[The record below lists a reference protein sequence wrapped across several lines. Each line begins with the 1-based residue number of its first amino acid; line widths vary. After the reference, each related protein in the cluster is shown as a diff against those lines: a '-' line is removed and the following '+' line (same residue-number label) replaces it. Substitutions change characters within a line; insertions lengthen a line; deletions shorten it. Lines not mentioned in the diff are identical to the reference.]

1 MNKKPVLLFTLIAI
15 FIFFFN
21 YSKAQELDSLA
32 GDSEKFYQF
41 LSNTLLNTPSKA
53 AAEKSQITLD
63 RFYKRWSIGRFN
75 KAEKDQVRYLVEA
88 MRKKNLKT
96 YPFLYDYVYTLT
108 LISESKLTPRSVI
121 AWHMFA
127 DSLLNNP
134 KTKDFTDLLSF
145 TNEFLESEYLNNIT
159 YSWNFRQA
167 DYYFDLD
174 TGFQIKFESL
184 NLVCSS
190 KKDST
195 VILKTKGTYVYNR
208 KLWVGQGGTVEWSR
222 FGKEKADEIYVQL
235 SDYKIDLKQST
246 FVADSTVLYYKKF
259 FSNPILGHF
268 VERVTSSPPNSRSSY
283 PRFESYLKNFSL
295 KNVYPYIDY
304 YGGFYLNGLELFGNS
319 GPYDEAYVSIVR
331 GDNKVGRIK
340 SDLFS
345 LQENQIESAK
355 AEVTF
360 FFDNDSLYH
369 PGLRFRYK
377 SESHEI
383 LLFSKEEGSNLVPF
397 FDSYHQLD
405 IYSPA
410 LSWNLDSLNMYF
422 KEIKGVS
429 NINNATLISSSYF
442 SVNDFYTI
450 QGLNELNP
458 MYSIQNYLKIYNDKE
473 IKLNALAAYMKK
485 SPEQV
490 SALLIN
496 LANNGFLV
504 YDASKQTA
512 LVKDRFYSFL
522 DAKSGRADYDV
533 IKLKSKMNNK
543 PNASV
548 NINDLRLDLYGVK
561 EVVLSDSQQVFIYP
575 YNQKISIRKNRN
587 ITFDGQVRM
596 GLFDF
601 YSRNNTFIYDTFM
614 IHMNYIDSLVFNV
627 YKLDSLNRKDS
638 LVRVQNIINELNG
651 RIYIDQPFNKSGLKD
666 FPEYPMFISDE
677 DSYVYF
683 NRRDIQDSTLL
694 PETFYFKLDPFKLD
708 SILTFTTEGMEFQG
722 TLVSAGIFPNIRQPL
737 VVMPDYSLGFN
748 HITPDSGYPVYANK
762 GNYSDSIF
770 LSNAGFR
777 GSGLLSYLSADFSS
791 DNFIFYPDSLVA
803 TSQNFVIEESPDV
816 YDFPFASGDT
826 VDVKWS
832 IDTNVMA
839 ISNREKPFTMYTDS
853 WLSGMLYLNPEFLHG
868 DGSFHFDKSEIQSSQ
883 IDFRNTDLV
892 ADSAKF
898 FLRKDVD
905 TLVFKS
911 MGYLAKIDF
920 AQKKGWFDHIY
931 DNSFVEFPY
940 NKFISN
946 LDEAEWDMV
955 QDKIYLHSNLS
966 DAYIALDTL
975 SSEGLI
981 DYKLS
986 GPEFISVD
994 PNPDSIIRFFAGQA
1008 TYNLNDF
1015 TIDVEQVRMVKAA
1028 DAAIFPSN
1036 EYLKILRDGGIL
1048 TLQNARIILDTLT
1061 KYHEVVDA
1069 KVDILN
1075 KQRFIASGYV
1085 NYMDRNKTKQ
1095 PIFMRRVTQNS
1106 KGITTGFGDLEPTEI
1121 FFLSPEYF
1129 FTGQIG
1135 LIANNKFLQFSG
1147 GYRINEDCVGQEGKW
1162 VSFEKFIDPNNISF
1176 ELSKQSVSVDQKS
1189 ALFGMAYSQE
1199 TSRFYPLV
1207 LEPLKNPNDQILI
1220 DAYGSIAYDT
1230 ANNSFFVQQGIVSK
1244 KENSEGNFVSLNLNR
1259 CVVEG
1264 SGIFNLDVSNNVFKA
1279 TAAGAFNHLIIP
1291 DSTYLDVALML
1302 NFFLD
1307 QKALAM
1313 ISDSLLISNTTI
1325 KKTGLGKFPLMLKK
1339 ILGTAESEKLTS
1351 ELSLYG
1357 QVKKMPD
1364 ALKHTIIFSEVKLKW
1379 DSQTRSFVSQGPIGI
1394 GYVNGQQI
1402 NKYVSGYLQI
1412 EKSTSGPA
1420 VSFYL
1425 KINKAQWYFF
1435 TYKNGIMQ
1443 IISSDNALNDYIET
1457 LPGNSRILNENS
1469 DVDYYEFVIS
1479 TRSKSVNFLRDM
1491 EEIERR

>member
-1 MNKKPVLLFTLIAI
+1 MIKKPRLLFAFLFSFVLLLNTAF
-15 FIFFFN
+15 
-21 YSKAQELDSLA
+21 SQELDSLSS
-32 GDSEKFYQF
+32 DSEKFYQF
-41 LSNTLLNTPSKA
+41 LSTTLLNTPSKTTYD
-53 AAEKSQITLD
+53 KSKATLD
-63 RFYKRWSIGRFN
+63 RFYSRWSIGRFN
-75 KAEKDQVRYLVEA
+75 KAEKGQVRKLVES
-88 MRKKNLKT
+88 MRKKSLKS
-96 YPFLYDYVYTLT
+96 YPYLYDYVYTLT
-108 LISESKLTPRSVI
+108 LIAESKLTPRSVI
-121 AWHMFA
+121 AWHMYA
-127 DSLLNNP
+127 DSVLNNN
-134 KTKDFTDLLSF
+134 KTKDFTDFLSF
-145 TNEFLESEYLNNIT
+145 TDEFLESDYLNNST
-159 YSWNFRQA
+159 YSWSCRNA

-195 VILKTKGTYVYNR
+195 TILKTKGVFSYEKR
-208 KLWVGQGGTVEWSR
+208 SWAGQGGTVKWSR
-222 FGKEKADEIYVQL
+222 FGKDIEDKIYVQL
-235 SDYKIDLKQST
+235 AGYTVDLKQAT
-246 FVADSTVLYYKKF
+246 FLADSAVLYYGRF
-259 FSNPILGHF
+259 FKNPVLGRF
-268 VERVTSSPPNSRSSY
+268 VERVTSSPPSERSSY
-283 PRFESYLKNFSL
+283 PRFDSYLKNFTFE
-295 KNVYPYIDY
+295 NIYPYITFN
-304 YGGFYLNGLELFGNS
+304 GGFYLNGLELFGNS
-319 GPYDEAYVSIVR
+319 GPNDEASISIVR
-331 GDNKVGRIK
+331 KDVKIGTIR
-340 SDLFS
+340 SELFS
-345 LQENQIESAK
+345 LQESQVEASD

-360 FFDNDSLYH
+360 YFDSDSLYH
-369 PGLRFRYK
+369 PNLRFRYK
-377 SESHEI
+377 SDGHEL
-383 LLFSKEEGSNLVPF
+383 LLFSKEQGSKIVPF

-410 LSWNLDSLNMYF
+410 LSWKIDSLNMYF
-422 KEIKGVS
+422 KEIKGV
-429 NINNATLISSSYF
+429 NNVNKAELVSSSFF
-442 SVNDFYTI
+442 SANDFYTI

-458 MYSIQNYLKIYNDKE
+458 MYAIQNYLKIYNDKE

-512 LVKDRFYSFL
+512 LVKSRFNSFL
-522 DAKSGRADYDV
+522 DAKSGRTDYDV
-533 IKLKSKMNNK
+533 IKLKSVVNNK
-543 PNASV
+543 PNAS
-548 NINDLRLDLYGVK
+548 INLNDYRLDLFGVK

-575 YNQKISIRKNRN
+575 FNQKISVRKNRN
-587 ITFDGQVRM
+587 FTFDGQVRM

-601 YSRNNTFIYDTFM
+601 YSRNNTFVYDTFM

-627 YKLDSLNRKDS
+627 YSLDSLNRKDS

-651 RIYIDQPFNKSGLKD
+651 RIYIDQPLNKSGLKD

-683 NRRDIQDSTLL
+683 NQRDIQDSTLL
-694 PETFYFKLDPFKLD
+694 PETFYFKLDPFVLD
-708 SILTFTTEGMEFQG
+708 SILTFKTKGMEFDG

-737 VVMPDYSLGFN
+737 VVMPDYSLGFE
-748 HITPDSGYPVYANK
+748 HITPDSGYPIYQNE
-762 GNYSDSIF
+762 GTFTDSIF
-770 LSNAGFR
+770 LSNKGFQ
-777 GSGLLSYLSADFSS
+777 GSGLLSYLSAEFNS
-791 DNFIFYPDSLVA
+791 DNFVFYPDSLVA
-803 TSQNFVIEESPDV
+803 TSQNFVIHASPDV
-816 YDFPFASGDT
+816 YNFPFAQGDT
-826 VDVKWS
+826 VDVKWAV
-832 IDTNVMA
+832 DTNVMA
-839 ISNREKPFTMYTDS
+839 ISNREQPFTLYTDS
-853 WLSGMLYLNPEFLHG
+853 WLNGMLYLSPKFLHG
-868 DGSFHFDKSEIQSSQ
+868 EGSFHFDKSEIQSSQ
-883 IDFRNTDLV
+883 IDFRNSDLV

-911 MGYLAKIDF
+911 LGYLAKIDF

-955 QDKIYLHSNLS
+955 EEKIYLHSNLS
-966 DAYIALDTL
+966 DAYVALDTL
-975 SSEGLI
+975 SDNGLI

-994 PNPDSIIRFFAGQA
+994 PNPDSVIRFFAGKA
-1008 TYNLNDF
+1008 KYNLNDF

-1028 DAAIFPSN
+1028 DAAIFPAN
-1036 EYLKILRDGGIL
+1036 QYLKILRDGGIF
-1048 TLQNARIILDTLT
+1048 TLQNAKIILDTLT

-1085 NYMDRNKTKQ
+1085 NYVDRNKTKQ
-1095 PIFMRRVTQNS
+1095 PVFMRRLTQKEN
-1106 KGITTGFGDLEPTEI
+1106 GITTGFGDLEPTEI

-1129 FTGQIG
+1129 FTGQIN
-1135 LIANNKFLQFSG
+1135 LIANMKFLQFSG

-1162 VSFEKFIDPNNISF
+1162 VSFDKFVDPDNISF
-1176 ELSKQSVSVDQKS
+1176 ELNDQSVSMSQQS

-1199 TSRFYPLV
+1199 ESKYYPLV
-1207 LEPLKNPNDQILI
+1207 LEPLRNPSDQILI
-1220 DAYGSIAYDT
+1220 KATGSIAYDT
-1230 ANNSFFVQQGIVSK
+1230 ANNSFYVQQGVVSK
-1244 KENSEGNFVSLNLNR
+1244 KEISEGNYISLNLNR

-1264 SGIFNLDVSNNVFKA
+1264 NGIFNLGVSNNVFKL
-1279 TAAGAFNHLIIP
+1279 TAGGSFKQLVIP

-1313 ISDSLLISNTTI
+1313 ISDSLLLTNTSVR
-1325 KKTGLGKFPLMLKK
+1325 KTGLGQFPLFAKK
-1339 ILGTAESEKLTS
+1339 LLNSSESEKLAS
-1351 ELSLYG
+1351 DLNLYG
-1357 QVKKMPD
+1357 QIKKMPD
-1364 ALKHTIIFSEVKLKW
+1364 QLQHTILFSEVTLKW
-1379 DSQTRSFVSQGPIGI
+1379 DRETRSFISQGPIGI
-1394 GYVNGQQI
+1394 GYVNGQPI
-1402 NKYVSGYLQI
+1402 NKFVNGYIQI

-1420 VSFYL
+1420 MTFYL
-1425 KINKAQWYFF
+1425 KINKSQWYFF

-1457 LPGNSRILNENS
+1457 LPGNARILNENS

-1479 TRSKSVNFLRDM
+1479 TRSKSVNFIREM